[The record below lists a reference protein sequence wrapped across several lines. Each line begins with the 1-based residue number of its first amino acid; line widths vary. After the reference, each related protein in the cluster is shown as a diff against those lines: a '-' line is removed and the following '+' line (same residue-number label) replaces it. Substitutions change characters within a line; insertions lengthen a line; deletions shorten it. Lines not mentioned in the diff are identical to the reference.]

1 LIDPKWTQPSRS
13 LNARRTQTTA
23 PGRFAD
29 TLPLPL
35 SLKGLIPGT
44 SEHESAELA
53 HAKRDAI
60 GFAAKIEK
68 AGIADK
74 QLQNALCKEVNE
86 NAYLLNAVNN
96 ELKNDGM
103 HLTFTNLGTANDL
116 GTDDNDYKAL
126 TLSKTEKAG
135 QSVIANVEYVT
146 NMQHY
151 GGVLPSD
158 SSFNNGLPEVGT
170 IVPVAVATAACKGLE
185 DWKLKL
191 APRKF
196 PAI

>member
-1 LIDPKWTQPSRS
+1 ML
-13 LNARRTQTTA
+13 
-23 PGRFAD
+23 
-29 TLPLPL
+29 L
-35 SLKGLIPGT
+35 SN
-44 SEHESAELA
+44 SDVS
-53 HAKRDAI
+53 
-60 GFAAKIEK
+60 
-68 AGIADK
+68 
-74 QLQNALCKEVNE
+74 
-86 NAYLLNAVNN
+86 
-96 ELKNDGM
+96 
-103 HLTFTNLGTANDL
+103 
-116 GTDDNDYKAL
+116 DNDYKAL

-151 GGVLPSD
+151 GGVPPSD
-158 SSFNNGLPEVGT
+158 SSFTNGLPEVGT